1 MGFSYRKSVKM
12 GPFRMTASKSGVSYS
27 VGVKGAR
34 VTRRANGRVQTTLS
48 APGTG
53 LRYTTSGTGGKKL
66 AGQKMATPAR
76 AVSTPSQASRP
87 SPPTASARARPPR
100 QVPAPKPARPPK
112 PVRLRGNRFSAQPLS
127 IAPWLLP
134 FTVSTANGMVTVHQ
148 GGIRIQR
155 RRAKPGLPAVT
166 DLAWRELTGID
177 FLEPGHFF
185 SFGHVHFVTA
195 GGPRGLVTTGAGL
208 RSSAHNPHAVQ
219 FIPPSG
225 KTAYRQLRDLL
236 TGCAPEK
243 APSSSSPR

>member
-12 GPFRMTASKSGVSYS
+12 GPFRMTASKSGISYS

-53 LRYTTSGTGGKKL
+53 LRYTTSGTGKKKP
-66 AGQKMATPAR
+66 AGQKTATPAR
-76 AVSTPSQASRP
+76 AVSAPSQASQP
-87 SPPTASARARPPR
+87 SPPAAPERARPPR
-100 QVPAPKPARPPK
+100 SVPAPRPARPSK
-112 PVRLRGNRFSAQPLS
+112 PMRLRGNRFSAQPL
-127 IAPWLLP
+127 ITAPWLLP
-134 FTVSTANGMVTVHQ
+134 FTVSAANGMVTVHQ

-155 RRAKPGLPAVT
+155 RRSKPGLPAVT
-166 DLAWRELTGID
+166 DLAWRELAGID
-177 FLEPGHFF
+177 FLEPGRFF
-185 SFGHVHFVTA
+185 SFGHVHFATA
-195 GGPRGLVTTGAGL
+195 GGPRGLVTSGTGP

-236 TGCAPEK
+236 TGRIPEK
-243 APSSSSPR
+243 DR

>member
-12 GPFRMTASKSGVSYS
+12 GPFRMTASKSGISYS

-53 LRYTTSGTGGKKL
+53 LRYTTSGTGKRKS
-66 AGQKMATPAR
+66 ASQKTATPAR
-76 AVSTPSQASRP
+76 AVSAPSRP
-87 SPPTASARARPPR
+87 SPPATPQQASHPR
-100 QVPAPKPARPPK
+100 QAPAPRPARPPK
-112 PVRLRGNRFSAQPLS
+112 PVRLRGNRFSAQPL
-127 IAPWLLP
+127 ITAPWLLP
-134 FTVSTANGMVTVHQ
+134 FTVSAANGMVTVHQ

-166 DLAWRELTGID
+166 DIAWRELTGID
-177 FLEPGHFF
+177 FLEPGRLF
-185 SFGHVHFVTA
+185 SFGHVHFATPD
-195 GGPRGLVTTGAGL
+195 GPRGLVTTGTGL

-225 KTAYRQLRDLL
+225 RTAYRQLRDLL
-236 TGCAPEK
+236 TGRIPEK
-243 APSSSSPR
+243 DK

>member
-12 GPFRMTASKSGVSYS
+12 GPFRMTASKSGISYS

-53 LRYTTSGTGGKKL
+53 LRYTTSGTGERKP
-66 AGQKMATPAR
+66 ARQETATPAR
-76 AVSTPSQASRP
+76 AVSAPSYASHPSDSATPQRASHRRQAP
-87 SPPTASARARPPR
+87 AAR
-100 QVPAPKPARPPK
+100 PARPPK
-112 PVRLRGNRFSAQPLS
+112 PVRLRGNRFSAEPR
-127 IAPWLLP
+127 ITAPWLLP
-134 FTVSTANGMVTVHQ
+134 FTVSAAKGMVTVHE

-166 DLAWRELTGID
+166 DIAWRELTGID
-177 FLEPGHFF
+177 FLEPGRFF

-195 GGPRGLVTTGAGL
+195 GDPRGLVTTGTGV

-225 KTAYRQLRDLL
+225 RTAYRQLRDML
-236 TGCAPEK
+236 TGRIPETE
-243 APSSSSPR
+243 R